1 MPTAPPAA
9 RARVPPEDLNTVPI
23 NPVDAVV
30 LAVLLLSAL
39 IAFARGF
46 VLEVL
51 SIFAWIGA
59 TFASLYAFAHVRPYA
74 QQYLGAGLVADA
86 VTVVGTFLAV
96 LILLSVIGHR
106 ISSGLRGGALGA
118 LDRSLGFLFGLLRG
132 GILIC
137 LVYMAGTWLVPVAE
151 QPRWVREARTMPAI
165 ETGADWLAALA
176 PGYDHRAQVEQQRQR
191 EARDRSFLRQMT
203 TPQPAIPQ
211 PESRRQAATPA
222 NAPAAVPASAPAAQP
237 PPPVAAPAAPALTPA
252 ALAPAPTPARAGTSP
267 TPPAATPVS
276 VPSSPPTAGY
286 RSQERNQLD
295 QLIQSTR

>member
-1 MPTAPPAA
+1 M
-9 RARVPPEDLNTVPI
+9 PI

-137 LVYMAGTWLVPVAE
+137 LVYMAGTWLVPVPE

-176 PGYDHRAQVEQQRQR
+176 PGYDNRAQVEQQRQR

-211 PESRRQAATPA
+211 PESRRQTAAPTVPPAPAPAPATTPTA
-222 NAPAAVPASAPAAQP
+222 VPAAVPAALPPA
-237 PPPVAAPAAPALTPA
+237 PPPVAAPVAPMAPA
-252 ALAPAPTPARAGTSP
+252 ALAPATAPTRTGAGTAPTATTPA
-267 TPPAATPVS
+267 S
-276 VPSSPPTAGY
+276 VPATSPTAGY